1 MALAIKRRCC
11 SPVIEFSSNE
21 EGISQPRCCIRT
33 PLTPDCSQR
42 QVRGIPANSGSI
54 DKSAQASFYPRYPAA
69 QQPSLDGPESPFGM
83 RLINV
88 ETWKL
93 EYFLGDAIPPYAI
106 LSHTW
111 GNDADELTFRDVHDS
126 VLDET
131 RDARKLVK
139 LKGSCQQAKKDKLG
153 YVWID
158 TCCIDKAD
166 SVELGEAINSMFQWY
181 NKASECY
188 VYLSDVPAG
197 ERDVSREH
205 GSKFFSSRWFQRGWT
220 LQELLAPK
228 RLRFYDQGWEL
239 LGTKGQMAGAIEQIT
254 GIPRAFLLGW
264 LGLHEASVAQRMSWA
279 AGRVTKRKEDI
290 AYSLLGIF
298 GVMMPMIY
306 GEGNQAFFRLQEA
319 IMGGVRDDSILAW
332 GFGMQ
337 PDELETSK
345 GALAISPSDFAG
357 CKNIVSRQWHSPFLD
372 IMAGGLR
379 VNLYVCAA
387 PRGPSVEIGD
397 YCGFSAADRKTARV
411 LWCGFL

>member
-1 MALAIKRRCC
+1 MRKGHC
-11 SPVIEFSSNE
+11 SLVAAFGLPSFPTARSTKC
-21 EGISQPRCCIRT
+21 G
-33 PLTPDCSQR
+33 
-42 QVRGIPANSGSI
+42 GFPANSGNT
-54 DKSAQASFYPRYPAA
+54 DKSAQASFYPTLLRNSH
-69 QQPSLDGPESPFGM
+69 PSTDLSPPFGM

-111 GNDADELTFRDVHDS
+111 GNDADELTFRDVHDG

-139 LKGSCQQAKKDKLG
+139 LKGSCQQAKRDKLG
-153 YVWID
+153 YVCID

-166 SVELGEAINSMFQWY
+166 SVKLGEAINSMFQWY
-181 NKASECY
+181 SKASECY
-188 VYLSDVPAG
+188 VYLSDVPAE

-239 LGTKGQMAGAIEQIT
+239 LGTKGQMGGAIEQIT

-264 LGLHEASVAQRMSWA
+264 FGLHEASVAQRMSWA

-306 GEGNQAFFRLQEA
+306 GEGTKL
-319 IMGGVRDDSILAW
+319 S
-332 GFGMQ
+332 FGYRR
-337 PDELETSK
+337 
-345 GALAISPSDFAG
+345 PS
-357 CKNIVSRQWHSPFLD
+357 
-372 IMAGGLR
+372 
-379 VNLYVCAA
+379 
-387 PRGPSVEIGD
+387 
-397 YCGFSAADRKTARV
+397 
-411 LWCGFL
+411 